1 MDTSQNIYDNPE
13 FFKGYIALRQNPHSA
28 NEMLEKPALFSLA
41 PVLDG
46 KRVLDLGCG
55 CGENC
60 AEFFRRGAASVT
72 GLDISENMLSVAR
85 AEQPNAVFLRADIC
99 ELPAF
104 DEPFD
109 VVFSS
114 LAVHYVRD
122 FLKLCADVF
131 SLLTP
136 GGFFIFSQENPL
148 TTAPSADEIWTRDET
163 GKVLYYNLS
172 EYSVSGKRTIRWFVD
187 GVVKYHRTFSDIV
200 NALAGAGFVITA
212 MREPIP
218 SAKELKRDPS
228 LAPKLHKPDFLVV
241 QARKPVSLHL

>member
-163 GKVLYYNLS
+163 GKVL
-172 EYSVSGKRTIRWFVD
+172 D
-187 GVVKYHRTFSDIV
+187 
-200 NALAGAGFVITA
+200 A
-212 MREPIP
+212 M
-218 SAKELKRDPS
+218 LKCHPYVFCQRQTDDP
-228 LAPKLHKPDFLVV
+228 LVC
-241 QARKPVSLHL
+241 

>member
-1 MDTSQNIYDNPE
+1 MN
-13 FFKGYIALRQNPHSA
+13 
-28 NEMLEKPALFSLA
+28 
-41 PVLDG
+41 
-46 KRVLDLGCG
+46 
-55 CGENC
+55 
-60 AEFFRRGAASVT
+60 FR
-72 GLDISENMLSVAR
+72 
-85 AEQPNAVFLRADIC
+85 P
-99 ELPAF
+99 F

-187 GVVKYHRTFSDIV
+187 GVIKYHRTFSDIV

-218 SAKELKRDPS
+218 SAKERNATLRLRAS
-228 LAPKLHKPDFLVV
+228 A
-241 QARKPVSLHL
+241 

>member
-1 MDTSQNIYDNPE
+1 MDTSQNIYDNSE
-13 FFKGYIALRQNPHSA
+13 FFKGYITLRKNPHSA

-46 KRVLDLGCG
+46 KRVLALGCG

-163 GKVLYYNLS
+163 GKALYYNLS

-218 SAKELKRDPS
+218 SAKELKRDPT
-228 LAPKLHKPDFLVV
+228 LARKLHKPDFLVV